1 MSQDFLNFFVFGQK
15 TRPWSIITTW
25 KDLVKFSVYALSYI
39 RGHTNF
45 EPIIVGIKRKISPTP
60 FVLLIKNQI
69 AYHHSFLLKA
79 TFWIYNGKILRLCTF
94 LQQSFAALKA
104 GLGIWSSVFRAIRLV
119 FVSERA
125 KKWYARAKEQSLQS
139 LFCHEWPERIAHNNS
154 FVQSNLSDSL
164 TVTL

>member
-1 MSQDFLNFFVFGQK
+1 MLGGD
-15 TRPWSIITTW
+15 W

-60 FVLLIKNQI
+60 FVLLIKKVLSKKCGYQI

-139 LFCHEWPERIAHNNS
+139 LFCREWPERIAL
-154 FVQSNLSDSL
+154 LSW
-164 TVTL
+164 VTWADRSQ